1 MKNLQLQRLLLVSA
15 REKAAQLVRFDPKR
29 TIVLGENDTGK
40 SCLIKSLYWAFGAE
54 PAKINPTWL
63 NAKVDVFVEFTV
75 DGLPYRILR
84 SANTF
89 GLYDGNEMPIWTGAG
104 VTRGI
109 GPQLAQLLDF
119 GLTLSDRKGELQVPP
134 PAFLFLPFYVDQDAS
149 WVGNWNS
156 FASLQMFTGYR
167 KDVANFHA
175 GLRPNE
181 YYQSKALKL
190 AADRAKDELKVE
202 RRALERAGK
211 RLRSNRKRLH
221 FDLSPDQFL
230 DQIDALVAECQA
242 LQVEQDQVQRA
253 LSELN
258 SKRAILVEQCTIAER
273 ALADLDAD
281 YEFLRRASEDEIVCP
296 TCGTIHS
303 NDFANKFSLI
313 SDVDTCREFLIEV
326 RKEVEAVDA
335 QIAIERERLSS
346 FASSIDSINKIL
358 DEQRGELKLR
368 DLIEGESEKLMD
380 VALSAEEKEIDSQ
393 IGAQEME
400 SDAAAQTMKSLD
412 DKKRQ
417 DEIKALYLRQM
428 NSFVQKLQV
437 PNLSEESYKAIDC
450 HIRETGSDLPRGLLA
465 YYYAF
470 LHTMKRYSTSAF
482 CPIVVDTPV
491 QQDQDATNA
500 TRMISFCL
508 SETPENSQLILG
520 TVSLHGVKYDGHI
533 VETNTKNKLLKT
545 TLFDEVNE
553 ILKPYYA
560 KLLR

>member
-1 MKNLQLQRLLLVSA
+1 MKNLRLKRLLLLSA
-15 REKAAQLVRFDPKR
+15 REKAAQVVKFDPKR

-40 SCLIKSLYWAFGAE
+40 SCLIKSLYWAFGAD

-63 NAKVDVFVEFTV
+63 NAKVDVLVEFTV

-89 GLYDGNEMPIWTGAG
+89 GLYDANDEPIWTGAG

-119 GLTLSDRKGELQVPP
+119 GLTLPGRNGELQVPP

-156 FASLQMFTGYR
+156 FANLQMFAGYR

-181 YYQSKALKL
+181 YYQAKALKSS
-190 AADRAKDELKVE
+190 ADRAKDELKVE

-230 DQIDALVAECQA
+230 DQIDALVAECRA

-258 SKRAILVEQCTIAER
+258 SKRAILVEQSTIAER

-281 YEFLRRASEDEIVCP
+281 YEFLRREGEDEIVCP
-296 TCGTIHS
+296 TCGTMHS

-326 RKEVEAVDA
+326 RKEIEAVDA
-335 QIAIERERLSS
+335 QIAAERERLSS
-346 FASSIDSINKIL
+346 FTSSIVGINKIL

-380 VALSAEEKEIDSQ
+380 EALSAEEKEIDSQ
-393 IGAQEME
+393 IGAREME
-400 SDAAAQTMKSLD
+400 SDEAAQTMKSLD
-412 DKKRQ
+412 NKKRQ
-417 DEIKALYLRQM
+417 DEIKAFYLRQM
-428 NSFVQKLQV
+428 NSFVQQLQV
-437 PNLSEESYKAIDC
+437 PNLSEESYKDIDC

-500 TRMISFCL
+500 ARMISFCL
-508 SETPENSQLILG
+508 SETPKDSQLILG
-520 TVSLHGVKYDGHI
+520 TVSLHGVKYDGHAI
-533 VETNTKNKLLKT
+533 ETDTKNKLLKT
-545 TLFDEVNE
+545 ALFEEVSE

-560 KLLR
+560 KLLQ

>member
-1 MKNLQLQRLLLVSA
+1 MKNLQLKRLLLLSA
-15 REKAAQLVRFDPKR
+15 REKAAQVVKFDPKR
-29 TIVLGENDTGK
+29 TVVLGENDTGK
-40 SCLIKSLYWAFGAE
+40 SCLIKSLYWAFGAD

-63 NAKVDVFVEFTV
+63 NAKVDGLLEFTV
-75 DGLPYRILR
+75 DGLAYRILR

-89 GLYDGNEMPIWTGAG
+89 GLYDANDEPIWTGAG

-119 GLTLSDRKGELQVPP
+119 GLTLPDRNGELQIPP

-156 FASLQMFTGYR
+156 FANLQMFAGYR

-181 YYQSKALKL
+181 YYQAKALKSS
-190 AADRAKDELKVE
+190 ADRVKDELKVE

-230 DQIDALVAECQA
+230 DQIDALVAECRA

-258 SKRAILVEQCTIAER
+258 SKRAILVEQGTLAEH

-281 YEFLRRASEDEIVCP
+281 YEFLRREGEDEILCP

-313 SDVDTCREFLIEV
+313 SDVDTCREFLIEI
-326 RKEVEAVDA
+326 RKEIEAVDA
-335 QIAIERERLSS
+335 QIAAERERLSS
-346 FASSIDSINKIL
+346 FTSSIVGINKIL

-380 VALSAEEKEIDSQ
+380 EALSAEEKEIDSQ

-400 SDAAAQTMKSLD
+400 SDEAAQTMKSLD

-417 DEIKALYLRQM
+417 DEIKAFYLRQM
-428 NSFVQKLQV
+428 NSFVQLLQV

-500 TRMISFCL
+500 ARMISFCL
-508 SETPENSQLILG
+508 RETPNDSQLVLG
-520 TVSLHGVKYDGHI
+520 TVSLHGVKYDGHVI
-533 VETNTKNKLLKT
+533 ETDTKNKLLKT
-545 TLFDEVNE
+545 ALFEEVTE

-560 KLLR
+560 KLLQ

>member
-1 MKNLQLQRLLLVSA
+1 MKNLQLKRLLLLSA
-15 REKAAQLVRFDPKR
+15 REKAAQVVKFDPKR
-29 TIVLGENDTGK
+29 TVVLGENDTGK
-40 SCLIKSLYWAFGAE
+40 SCLIKSLYWAFGAD

-63 NAKVDVFVEFTV
+63 NAKVDGLVEFTV
-75 DGLPYRILR
+75 DGLSFRILR

-89 GLYDGNEMPIWTGAG
+89 GLYDANDEPIWTGAG

-119 GLTLSDRKGELQVPP
+119 GLTLPDRSGELQVPP

-156 FASLQMFTGYR
+156 FANLQMFAGYR

-181 YYQSKALKL
+181 YYQAKALKSS
-190 AADRAKDELKVE
+190 ADRAKDELKVE

-230 DQIDALVAECQA
+230 DQIDALVAECRA

-258 SKRAILVEQCTIAER
+258 SKRAILVEQGTLAEH

-281 YEFLRRASEDEIVCP
+281 YEFLRREGEDEIVCP

-313 SDVDTCREFLIEV
+313 SDVDTCREFLIEI
-326 RKEVEAVDA
+326 RKEIEAVDA
-335 QIAIERERLSS
+335 QMAAERERLSS
-346 FASSIDSINKIL
+346 FTSSIVGINKIL

-380 VALSAEEKEIDSQ
+380 EALSAEEKEIDSQ

-400 SDAAAQTMKSLD
+400 SDEAAQTMKSLD

-417 DEIKALYLRQM
+417 DEIKAFYLRQM
-428 NSFVQKLQV
+428 NSFVQLLQV

-500 TRMISFCL
+500 ARMISFCL
-508 SETPENSQLILG
+508 SETPKDSQLILG
-520 TVSLHGVKYDGHI
+520 TVSLHGVKYDGHAI
-533 VETNTKNKLLKT
+533 ETDTKNKLLKT
-545 TLFDEVNE
+545 ALFEEVSE

-560 KLLR
+560 KLLQ

>member
-1 MKNLQLQRLLLVSA
+1 MKNLQLKRLLLLSA
-15 REKAAQLVRFDPKR
+15 REKAAQVVKFDPKR
-29 TIVLGENDTGK
+29 TVVLGENDTGK
-40 SCLIKSLYWAFGAE
+40 SCLIKSLYWAFGAD

-63 NAKVDVFVEFTV
+63 NAKVDGLVEFTV
-75 DGLPYRILR
+75 DGLSFRILR

-89 GLYDGNEMPIWTGAG
+89 GLYDANDEPIWTGAG

-119 GLTLSDRKGELQVPP
+119 GLTLPHRSGELQVPP

-156 FASLQMFTGYR
+156 FANLQMFAGYR

-181 YYQSKALKL
+181 YYQAKALKSS
-190 AADRAKDELKVE
+190 ADRAKDELKVE

-230 DQIDALVAECQA
+230 DQIDALVAECRA

-258 SKRAILVEQCTIAER
+258 SKRAILVEQGTLAEH

-281 YEFLRRASEDEIVCP
+281 YEFLRREGEDEIVCP

-313 SDVDTCREFLIEV
+313 SDVDTCREFLIEI
-326 RKEVEAVDA
+326 RKEIEAVDA
-335 QIAIERERLSS
+335 QMAAERERLSS
-346 FASSIDSINKIL
+346 FTSSIVGINKIL

-380 VALSAEEKEIDSQ
+380 EALSAEEKEIDSQ

-400 SDAAAQTMKSLD
+400 SDEAAQTMKSLD

-417 DEIKALYLRQM
+417 DEIKAFYLRQM
-428 NSFVQKLQV
+428 NSFVQLLQV

-500 TRMISFCL
+500 ARMISFCL
-508 SETPENSQLILG
+508 SESPKDSQLILG
-520 TVSLHGVKYDGHI
+520 TVSLHGVKYDGHVI
-533 VETNTKNKLLKT
+533 GTDTKNKLLKT
-545 TLFDEVNE
+545 ALFEEVSE

-560 KLLR
+560 KLLQ